1 MALYATT
8 VAKKRCL
15 NAGVSI
21 GSITVALYQ
30 MLNALPRICGIT
42 GANAVS
48 TSPWRSRGRLT
59 DFIRLIFTFSN
70 QEVPNPNLQ
79 TPNNLNRQ
87 IPKNPVVYWLFEIIE
102 DILCVTNASGQCFT
116 NNRTNS
122 AN

>member
-21 GSITVALYQ
+21 GSMTVALYQ

-42 GANAVS
+42 GASAVS
-48 TSPWRSRGRLT
+48 TSPWRSRGELT

-79 TPNNLNRQ
+79 TPKKSQSAN
-87 IPKNPVVYWLFEIIE
+87 PKNPGRLLALR
-102 DILCVTNASGQCFT
+102 D
-116 NNRTNS
+116 NRRKN
-122 AN
+122 